1 MGKERRAIEQSLS
14 LLVKSSIIVFLG
26 VAFSKIVTYLY
37 RIYIF
42 RFFGPEEYGLFSL
55 SLSII
60 SIVVTLSALGF
71 SEGIIRYISIYR
83 KNKNFKKIKAIYLW
97 SIFLSGIL
105 SVLAGLL
112 VLVFAPSIAN
122 GFFHN
127 DKLVLYLRIFSICV
141 PFLVIG
147 NLWLSLLRSF
157 ERIGAYSFLVNVV
170 QNGSKLAALII
181 FSLIGLRATAVPFS
195 FLLGTMLIFVLS
207 YSYSKRFV
215 RLIVSSGT
223 KSRKIEREGL
233 SSYLHYCWPIIF
245 LTVVNSL
252 FMWADSFVIGYY
264 MDVSSV
270 GYYSVAFSIVAL
282 FGIGADIFMQLFF
295 PLIAREYGQG
305 NRKLTEETSKQ
316 VTKWIFII
324 NLPLFILI
332 VLFPGAIINLLFG
345 KESLIA
351 VAPLRILAIGGF
363 FSSILVLQ
371 TTLLSIKGKSRLILF
386 NLLSTTLLNTILNII
401 LVPRF
406 GLLGAASATSFIWIL
421 LTVVVAFQVRNYFSF
436 IPLRRKLIRIFA
448 AAGIASVVLF
458 WLKQYIP
465 ITLVSMIL
473 LSFFFGIFY
482 LLLVFLLRGMDSY
495 DLQIMNNMK
504 KKLISFVRRAPSKK
518 EETN

>member
-295 PLIAREYGQG
+295 Q
-305 NRKLTEETSKQ
+305 
-316 VTKWIFII
+316 F
-324 NLPLFILI
+324 
-332 VLFPGAIINLLFG
+332 
-345 KESLIA
+345 
-351 VAPLRILAIGGF
+351 
-363 FSSILVLQ
+363 
-371 TTLLSIKGKSRLILF
+371 
-386 NLLSTTLLNTILNII
+386 
-401 LVPRF
+401 
-406 GLLGAASATSFIWIL
+406 
-421 LTVVVAFQVRNYFSF
+421 
-436 IPLRRKLIRIFA
+436 
-448 AAGIASVVLF
+448 
-458 WLKQYIP
+458 
-465 ITLVSMIL
+465 
-473 LSFFFGIFY
+473 
-482 LLLVFLLRGMDSY
+482 FLLRRCDDMV
-495 DLQIMNNMK
+495 
-504 KKLISFVRRAPSKK
+504 LI
-518 EETN
+518 